1 MRHEITTPGRGGKQ
15 SSTTPMRCPRVLS
28 ITLQLHLMGI
38 IHLSDWQCKHD
49 SDEARRTWHHHRQI
63 TYTAQAKPAV
73 GHYIS
78 QDYLCV
84 GMHLPFWSRYQNT
97 LSTCDI
103 LLVHSRDSFQKSISS
118 CTFPFARCRNT
129 ISCCHMWERDQL
141 TFQII
146 VHFLI
151 KGMVHGAQFVH
162 TPFSHDAAV

>member
-1 MRHEITTPGRGGKQ
+1 MPQSAFYYVTTAFDGHYSLKWLTVQTWLRWSKK
-15 SSTTPMRCPRVLS
+15 
-28 ITLQLHLMGI
+28 
-38 IHLSDWQCKHD
+38 D
-49 SDEARRTWHHHRQI
+49 WHHHRQI

-78 QDYLCV
+78 QDHLCV